1 MRAAYLALSIA
12 FSLLVAVAPATPR
25 PDGVRDP
32 HAVVRGM
39 TVSCHGSGHIW
50 GTDDMVACLAE
61 LKSLGVN
68 WVAIHPY
75 AGIGE
80 DGTVG
85 GARTDAMYRD
95 AAWLTRP
102 IAEAHRLG
110 LKIMIKPHI
119 AYWGSK
125 FSWRGEIRFET
136 DEQWER
142 FFTTYERWITTVA
155 EIARDADALA
165 VGTELDATVHHER
178 QWRAVIRAIRART
191 GAHLTYAANWDSYE
205 RVPFWDALDIIG
217 VQCYFPLVDHERLP
231 DPAELQRG
239 WRRVIDT
246 LHAFARP
253 FGKKVILAELGYN
266 ESSKA
271 ALEPWD
277 HRTGGPDAVET
288 QRRCMAEA
296 LRAIEGDPV
305 IVGAF
310 LWKWFPE
317 GAAGGD
323 RRGRGGRGNFLMS
336 TPDMREIIA
345 ARWSMARPPADT
357 N

>member
-1 MRAAYLALSIA
+1 MCPRMTSMVL
-12 FSLLVAVAPATPR
+12 FVAVTGAIAAAPSFDDAA
-25 PDGVRDP
+25 DP

-61 LKSLGVN
+61 LKTLGVN

-75 AGIGE
+75 AGIRE

-85 GARTDAMYRD
+85 GGRMDGMYRD
-95 AAWLTRP
+95 PSWITRP

-110 LKIMIKPHI
+110 IKIMMKPHI
-119 AYWGSK
+119 AYWGSS
-125 FSWRGEIRFET
+125 FFWRGEIRFDT
-136 DEQWER
+136 AEQWDR
-142 FFTTYERWITTVA
+142 FFATYEQWITTVA
-155 EIARDADALA
+155 DIARDADAFA
-165 VGTELDATVHHER
+165 VGTELDATVQHEQR
-178 QWRAVIRAIRART
+178 WRDIIGAVRART
-191 GAHLTYAANWDSYE
+191 AAHLTYAANWDTYE

-231 DPAELQRG
+231 EPDELQRG

-246 LHAFARP
+246 LHTFARRY
-253 FGKKVILAELGYN
+253 GKKVILAELGYN

-271 ALEPWD
+271 AIEPWD

-296 LRAIEGDPV
+296 LRAIDGDPV

-317 GAAGGD
+317 GAAGGATGGD
-323 RRGRGGRGNFLMS
+323 NGRRRRGGHRRIGG
-336 TPDMREIIA
+336 
-345 ARWSMARPPADT
+345 
-357 N
+357 